1 MSGRRRLLV
10 PADLVPVKIGQKRKT
25 EEPTENGG
33 LGLSSKSARLLPHSE
48 AEEDRVGIIEKV
60 CLEGF
65 MCHDRLEWQ
74 PNSRVNF
81 VTGQNGAG
89 KSSVL
94 QGIVLGLLGE
104 TKNIKRFN
112 KVSEFIKKGSSKAVI
127 QVTLSNV
134 GEDAYKPEIF
144 GKSITFQRTINES
157 GSSAYLLKG
166 ENLEDVARKSKT
178 AKDECKRIL
187 EKFQIQL
194 DSPIVV
200 LHQDEAKEMLK
211 MESPDKLYHFFEKS
225 TLIKQCFDQYSQA
238 QVEYNRAK
246 TTLREKARA
255 LKDLGQE
262 YRKQQA
268 KYDEIQ
274 RSEQM
279 DQELMET
286 KGEYAWARVHAARET
301 AENITS
307 DMNKVD
313 EKITQLKSK
322 LMSFHEK
329 LADLKIQK
337 TELQI
342 QLEED
347 SGTFTQQEEE
357 IARIKEKLERTK
369 LELKQMNANLRMETQ
384 NKNKLSQEVRIL
396 REQLEEV
403 ERKEGEEFSRQ
414 EKRKL
419 ERKVILKKLESDKR
433 GAEAEINQTGK
444 ARERIEEKLKVEEGT
459 ESQLRKEL
467 SGKRDRQK
475 ILKAELDDLQ
485 RTQGAQQR
493 LAVFGAKIPALELE
507 LERSR
512 AVFKVMPVGPV
523 GAHVKLTGEAATNPE
538 VGRLLETELTRAG
551 LTAYLC
557 DSDHDRRELSA
568 ILNRVYGG
576 DKTKPRIFTSK
587 FLNTRH
593 NVTRPF
599 ISGNNVVL
607 LMDLLHIDNPVVS
620 RFVQSW
626 FVNHQL
632 KYFRFSIIW

>member
-1 MSGRRRLLV
+1 M
-10 PADLVPVKIGQKRKT
+10 PADLQPVRLGQKRKT
-25 EEPTENGG
+25 EDLEDDGVVA
-33 LGLSSKSARLLPHSE
+33 LSHSTKSARLSQVE
-48 AEEDRVGIIEKV
+48 AEEDRAGIIEKV
-60 CLEGF
+60 SLEGF
-65 MCHDRLEWQ
+65 MCHDSLEWQ

-112 KVSEFIKKGSSKAVI
+112 KVTEFIKKGCNKTVI

-134 GEDAYKPEIF
+134 GEDAYKPEVF

-157 GSSAYLLKG
+157 GTSAYLLKD
-166 ENLEDVARKSKT
+166 ENLEDIARKSKS

-187 EKFQIQL
+187 DRFQIQL

-211 MESPDKLYHFFEKS
+211 MESPDKLYNFFEKS
-225 TLIKQCFDQYSQA
+225 TLIKQCFDQYSEA
-238 QVEYNRAK
+238 QMEYNRANS
-246 TTLREKARA
+246 TLKEKARA
-255 LKDLGQE
+255 LKELSQE

-279 DQELMET
+279 DQELVEA

-301 AENITS
+301 AETLQT
-307 DMNKVD
+307 DMKNVN
-313 EKITQLKSK
+313 EKINQLKSK

-329 LADLKIQK
+329 LADLKMQK

-342 QLEED
+342 QLEEE
-347 SGTFTQQEEE
+347 SSSFSQQEEE
-357 IARIKEKLERTK
+357 VALLKENLEKTK
-369 LELKQMNANLRMETQ
+369 LELKQMNANLRLETQ
-384 NKNKLSQEVRIL
+384 HKNKLSQELRIL

-419 ERKVILKKLESDKR
+419 ERKVILKTLESDKR
-433 GAEAEINQTGK
+433 RAEDEINQAGK
-444 ARERIEEKLKVEEGT
+444 ARERIDEKLKVEEGT
-459 ESQLRKEL
+459 ETKLRKEL
-467 SGKRDRQK
+467 GGKRDRQK
-475 ILKAELDDLQ
+475 VLRAELEEFQ
-485 RTQGAQQR
+485 RAQGAQQR

-523 GAHVKLTGEAATNPE
+523 GAHVKLKGEAATKPE
-538 VGRLLETELTRAG
+538 VARLVETELTRPG

-557 DSDHDRRELSA
+557 DSDHDRRQLAS
-568 ILNRVYGG
+568 ILARVYGA

-587 FLNTRH
+587 FLASPH
-593 NVTRPF
+593 NVTKPI
-599 ISGNNVVL
+599 ISVNNVVL

-620 RFVQSW
+620 RLVC
-626 FVNHQL
+626 
-632 KYFRFSIIW
+632 R

>member
-1 MSGRRRLLV
+1 M
-10 PADLVPVKIGQKRKT
+10 PADLEPVRIGQIKRKT
-25 EEPTENGG
+25 EELEENGARV
-33 LGLSSKSARLLPHSE
+33 SSKSARLHYSE
-48 AEEDRVGIIEKV
+48 AEEDRAGIIEKV
-60 CLEGF
+60 SLEGF
-65 MCHDRLEWQ
+65 MCHESLEWQ

-112 KVSEFIKKGSSKAVI
+112 KVTEFIKKGCSKTVI

-134 GEDAYKPEIF
+134 GEDAYKPETF

-157 GSSAYLLKG
+157 GTSAYLLKD
-166 ENLEDVARKSKT
+166 ENLEDVARKSRN
-178 AKDECKRIL
+178 AKDECRRIL
-187 EKFQIQL
+187 DKFQIQL

-211 MESPDKLYHFFEKS
+211 MESPDKLYNFFEKS
-225 TLIKQCFDQYSQA
+225 TLIKQCFEQYSQA
-238 QVEYNRAK
+238 QVEYNRANS
-246 TTLREKARA
+246 TLKEKVRA
-255 LKDLGQE
+255 LKELSQE
-262 YRKQQA
+262 YRRQQA

-286 KGEYAWARVHAARET
+286 KGEYAWARVHAARENQENLENDLKNV
-301 AENITS
+301 AEKT
-307 DMNKVD
+307 
-313 EKITQLKSK
+313 TQLKSK

-347 SGTFTQQEEE
+347 SSSFTQQEEE
-357 IARIKEKLERTK
+357 VAQIKENLERKK
-369 LELKQMNANLRMETQ
+369 LDLKQMNANLRLETQ
-384 NKNKLSQEVRIL
+384 HKNKLSQELRIL

-414 EKRKL
+414 QKRKL
-419 ERKVILKKLESDKR
+419 ERKVILKTLESEKR
-433 GAEAEINQTGK
+433 RAEAEINQSGK
-444 ARERIEEKLKVEEGT
+444 ARETIDEKLKEEEGT
-459 ESQLRKEL
+459 ESKLRKEL

-475 ILKAELDDLQ
+475 VLKGELDELQ
-485 RTQGAQQR
+485 RAQGAQQR

-512 AVFKVMPVGPV
+512 SAFKVMPVGPV
-523 GAHVKLTGEAATNPE
+523 GAHVKLKGEAATNPE
-538 VGRLLETELTRAG
+538 VGRLVETELTRAG

-557 DSDHDRRELSA
+557 DSDHDRRQLSA

-576 DKTKPRIFTSK
+576 DKTKPKIFTSK
-587 FLNTRH
+587 FLKSPH
-593 NVTRPF
+593 AVTKPV
-599 ISGNNVVL
+599 ISVNNVVL
-607 LMDLLHIDNPVVS
+607 LMDLLHIDNPAVS
-620 RFVQSW
+620 GFVCVQ
-626 FVNHQL
+626 QD
-632 KYFRFSIIW
+632 Y